1 MSTRNGYMIT
11 YYSGM
16 TCIDTDIVL
25 GVSDAEEHVQ
35 VALGMPVCSSITLH
49 CLDRGDVLYTRE
61 LFRVDDKWMDV
72 CIDNL
77 SARTTIGAL

>member
-1 MSTRNGYMIT
+1 MNNGYMIT
-11 YYSGM
+11 YFTGM

-35 VALGMPVCSSITLH
+35 VAICMPVCDSIMLY

-61 LFRVDDKWMDV
+61 LFRIDGKWMDV

-77 SARTTIGAL
+77 SARTTIGVL

>member
-1 MSTRNGYMIT
+1 MRDGYIIT
-11 YYSGM
+11 YFTGI
-16 TCIDTDIVL
+16 TCIDTDLVSSR
-25 GVSDAEEHVQ
+25 SDAEMCVNM
-35 VALGMPVCSSITLH
+35 ALKMCDYISFH

-61 LFRVDDKWMDV
+61 LFLVDDVWIDV